1 MIRRSFII
9 AAACSVP
16 SLWPRLYD
24 PGSTR
29 NIWPDMLSISF
40 AWPRDMFVWFWFA
53 VCWHIQMAMSAHHV
67 ALWLDRWESMS
78 MLAALEAMLCCS
90 MASERGASVVIPYR
104 TGWIFKRS
112 QPQQNHGGPC
122 KFAAATDDHGWSNCG
137 FRCWSIETVGPL
149 GQGMVFLLTSTFLQ
163 HTGGMGG
170 LPDDWHQPV
179 QGLLQIVCH
188 HEMIYNYGCF
198 FWDTWFLIDRS
209 QRERERNYSF
219 SICLMQDDQFPFS
232 LVSRCYLSI
241 KFNINSIL
249 WCLWF
254 TAAIL
259 ILILWCVII
268 CNPWHLVLTHC
279 CFNFNTETSEFTS
292 RHPRCS
298 LMAGCKLCIWR
309 DPILVSNI
317 SSGVQ

>member
-1 MIRRSFII
+1 MTQVQPETFGQTCWASALHGPATCLFDFDLQCAGTSKWPCRPIMLRFGWT
-9 AAACSVP
+9 AE
-16 SLWPRLYD
+16 SLCRCLPRL
-24 PGSTR
+24 
-29 NIWPDMLSISF
+29 
-40 AWPRDMFVWFWFA
+40 
-53 VCWHIQMAMSAHHV
+53 
-67 ALWLDRWESMS
+67 
-78 MLAALEAMLCCS
+78 
-90 MASERGASVVIPYR
+90 
-104 TGWIFKRS
+104 KR
-112 QPQQNHGGPC
+112 C
-122 KFAAATDDHGWSNCG
+122 FAAAWPVKGGQVLWFHTGQGGSLNVHNLNKIMEAPANLPRPRMITDGQIVGFVVGVSKLSALWAKEWCSYWPPLSSNIREVWVDCQMTDTSQYKVYCRLSATMRWYIIMVVFFGTPG
-137 FRCWSIETVGPL
+137 FWSIDQRE
-149 GQGMVFLLTSTFLQ
+149 
-163 HTGGMGG
+163 
-170 LPDDWHQPV
+170 
-179 QGLLQIVCH
+179 
-188 HEMIYNYGCF
+188 
-198 FWDTWFLIDRS
+198 
-209 QRERERNYSF
+209 RERERNYSF